1 MAKIISIVP
10 KRHLIVYQ
18 VSEKPYIRGCGISD
32 YKVFIELDNGKMRI
46 VSADEYDIDGH
57 TAQELIDRCEKDG
70 VRSYDDQTVTMDEF
84 NEFVKAL
91 LREGDNP
98 MEAIDTV
105 LFLLKE
111 SGCQCS
117 ADVEKLIE
125 NVYPNI
131 P

>member
-1 MAKIISIVP
+1 MAKIISIIP

-18 VSEKPYIRGCGISD
+18 VSEKPYIRGCGFCD
-32 YKVFIELDNGKMRI
+32 YKVFIELDNGKMRV
-46 VSADEYDIDGH
+46 VSADEYDINGH

-70 VRSYDDQTVTMDEF
+70 VRPYDDNIVTMDEF
-84 NEFVKAL
+84 NEFVGAM
-91 LREGDNP
+91 LREGDKP
-98 MEAIDTV
+98 MEAIDSV
-105 LFLLKE
+105 LFALKE

-117 ADVEKLIE
+117 DDVEKLIE